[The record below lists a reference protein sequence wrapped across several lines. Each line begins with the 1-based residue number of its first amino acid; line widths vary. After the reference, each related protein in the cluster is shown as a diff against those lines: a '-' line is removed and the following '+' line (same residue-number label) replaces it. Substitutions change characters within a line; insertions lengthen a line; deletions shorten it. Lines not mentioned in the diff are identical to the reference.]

1 MNRFV
6 VMFIDKKVYIA
17 NVGDSRGIM
26 SMKGGKEVMSLS
38 TDHKPDMEH
47 QRITAAGGKVYQ

>member
-1 MNRFV
+1 MFV
-6 VMFIDKKVYIA
+6 DEVVYIA

-47 QRITAAGGKVYQ
+47 ERITSAGGKVYQ